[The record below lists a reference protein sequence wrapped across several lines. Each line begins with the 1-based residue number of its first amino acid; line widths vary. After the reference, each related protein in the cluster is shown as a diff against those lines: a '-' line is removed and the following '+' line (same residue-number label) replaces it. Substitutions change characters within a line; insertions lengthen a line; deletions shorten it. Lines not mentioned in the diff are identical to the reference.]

1 MPLSSGFSYDM
12 ENHQFVCWLCRRADQ
27 GCWGDWMSESSRRL
41 SECNCDFGTH
51 FPLLGVYCMS
61 AHALCCVAALL
72 FGSLMQLRL
81 SG

>member
-1 MPLSSGFSYDM
+1 MPLSSGCSYDM
-12 ENHQFVCWLCRRADQ
+12 ENHQ
-27 GCWGDWMSESSRRL
+27 
-41 SECNCDFGTH
+41 FGTH